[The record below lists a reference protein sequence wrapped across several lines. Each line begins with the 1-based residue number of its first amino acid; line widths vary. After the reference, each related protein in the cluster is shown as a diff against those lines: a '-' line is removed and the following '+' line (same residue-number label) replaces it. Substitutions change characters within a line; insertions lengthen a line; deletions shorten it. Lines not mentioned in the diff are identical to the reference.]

1 MKQTRVVRTQEQAI
15 AFVPLVLLYAAFGCF
30 LTWGSLLV
38 CLPLTAHAAEKAE
51 IEYDKGIVEYSNRNY
66 LDALD
71 HFRKAAEL
79 TPDNP
84 DVQFYL
90 GLSLRRIGE
99 VADAII
105 ALEKALQL
113 DPSKQYIH
121 HHLGLAYFLEKR
133 YDDAL
138 GQFQLAEQFDPKKV
152 ETHYYLGYTH
162 YLLKQYQQVLEP
174 MQRVIDLD
182 PSLASSA
189 QYYRGLALYAL
200 EQDAQAQEAF
210 DAVIEADPE
219 STAAQNAQSYLEAV
233 QRRVRERRLYQ
244 IQGSVGFQQDDNV
257 ILEPNDIQISGEGE
271 SDSRM
276 VFSLL
281 GRLIPVRTPQWRAG
295 AEYSLFQ
302 SVHFR
307 LSEFDIQSHTAG
319 LFARLKM
326 NRVTLRMAASG
337 NVTFLDSRVFS
348 NYDLFSD
355 SVTVQPSAT
364 IQQTRALFAVVSVR
378 FRYSNFFDDIPSGQD
393 PEVRDRDGWS
403 VRFGADQYLSFN
415 KRRSLARLSYRY
427 RGSRNDGTDWEYD
440 SHHVGLG
447 LQTLLWKDFTLNVDW
462 GYTRYDYLH
471 VNSFSFDGAGLGIL
485 DLDTTSATTDTEE
498 RQDDRFTAS
507 ITLTQAL
514 GRFFFLS
521 LNFAHTTNLSN
532 IAFFDYRRNIVAL
545 TLTGRY

>member
-1 MKQTRVVRTQEQAI
+1 MKHTRVVRMQESARS
-15 AFVPLVLLYAAFGCF
+15 FVPVVLLYATFGCF

-38 CLPLTAHAAEKAE
+38 CPPLAAYAAEKTE

-66 LDALD
+66 LEALD

-79 TPDNP
+79 APDNP

-99 VADAII
+99 FAEAIA

-113 DPSKQYIH
+113 APSKQYIH

-133 YDDAL
+133 YEDAL
-138 GQFQLAEQFDPKKV
+138 AQFQLAEQFDPQNV

-162 YLLKQYQQVLEP
+162 YLRKQYQQVLEP
-174 MQRVIDLD
+174 MQKVIELD

-200 EQDAQAQEAF
+200 EQDAQAQAAF
-210 DAVIEADPE
+210 DAVITADPK
-219 STAAQNAQSYLEAV
+219 STAAQNAQSYLEAM

-244 IQGSVGFQQDDNV
+244 IQGSVSFQQDDNV
-257 ILEPNDIQISGEGE
+257 ILEPDDIEISGQ

-281 GRLIPVRTPQWRAG
+281 GRLIPVRTPQWRVG

-307 LSEFDIQSHTAG
+307 LSEFDLQSHTAG

-337 NVTFLDSRVFS
+337 NVTFLDSRAFS

-378 FRYSNFFDDIPSGQD
+378 FRYSDFFDPLPVGQD
-393 PEVRDRDGWS
+393 PAVRDRDGWTL
-403 VRFGADQYLSFN
+403 RAGADQYLSFN
-415 KRRSLARLSYRY
+415 KRRSLARLSFHY

-440 SHHVGLG
+440 GYHVGLG
-447 LQTLLWKDFTLNVDW
+447 LQTLLWAGITLNADF
-462 GYTRYDYLH
+462 GYTYRDYLH
-471 VNSFSFDGAGLGIL
+471 VNSFDANPLGIL
-485 DLDTTSATTDTEE
+485 GTPDADE
-498 RQDDRFTAS
+498 RRDNRLVGS
-507 ITLTQAL
+507 IALTRAL
-514 GRFFFLS
+514 GRFFFVS
-521 LNFAHTTNLSN
+521 LNYTHTTNLSN
-532 IAFFDYRRNIVAL
+532 ISFFEYDRNIVAV